1 MDKFVGQGCAQ
12 LGEAAINPL
21 CCLCL
26 PPLPKEHVLCHA
38 FQFSTRFTGFR
49 FISIKAKNSRALK
62 LERLRTDSLP
72 LIATQFSA
80 RVTLC
85 LKEVLESSKQP
96 CWKANIFSGTAGRQY
111 VLTENLMNAS
121 AYTVTKDTWGRG
133 EIMDTFSSDR
143 NGVQL
148 K

>member
-38 FQFSTRFTGFR
+38 FQFSTRFTGFNL
-49 FISIKAKNSRALK
+49 ISIKAKNAGALK

-85 LKEVLESSKQP
+85 LKEALRAQSSP
-96 CWKANIFSGTAGRQY
+96 AGRQIY
-111 VLTENLMNAS
+111 S
-121 AYTVTKDTWGRG
+121 QG
-133 EIMDTFSSDR
+133 
-143 NGVQL
+143 QL
-148 K
+148 ADNTY